1 MKCNNDLCIH
11 NFGKVCELQEI
22 SMDWRGNCE
31 NMQNIYF
38 PQKTIRSHKLY
49 TQVFL
54 DCKIKFNP
62 STGKYTHLQ
71 TSNTEKE
78 QDK

>member
-11 NFGKVCELQEI
+11 NYGKECELQEI
-22 SMDWRGNCE
+22 SIDWRGNCE

-49 TQVFL
+49 IQAFL
-54 DCKIKFNP
+54 ETRLIHDKN
-62 STGKYTHLQ
+62 TGKYNYLK
-71 TSNTEKE
+71 SNKS
-78 QDK
+78 K